1 MSSTTIVSLSLSE
14 LAEKVLALEARIAL
28 LESSHSVKPAA
39 KAAGKAGKTKKVR
52 DPNAPKRPP
61 SEHALFTKRISGL
74 LRENGYTGLDLS
86 TLNMQ
91 FCKTLRDENPDLSVL
106 SDADILARRSAWT
119 APTVSE
125 KEKKDASAAN
135 SVVSEKA
142 ESVVSEKKKAV
153 RKTKKA
159 AAPVSAVAAPAAV
172 AATVAV
178 AVPAEK
184 KKAVRKTKKA
194 AAAEAEA
201 VDASNAAA
209 AATAAAIESVA
220 AVNAILATS
229 AAVPVAEDAAAP
241 VSKFEKIRLQGGKPY
256 LVNFATGHAY
266 HRLADDSQ
274 GEWAG
279 MFVKVPKPHIDD
291 SVAEPVAEEEESAG
305 YTVE

>member
-39 KAAGKAGKTKKVR
+39 KAAGKEGKTKKVR
-52 DPNAPKRPP
+52 DPNAPKRPAN
-61 SEHALFTKRISGL
+61 EWVKFTNRVRALLKS
-74 LRENGYTGLDLS
+74 NGYTGADVATNCS
-86 TLNMQ
+86 Q
-91 FCKTLRDENPDLSVL
+91 FCRSLKEENDAYPTWT
-106 SDADILARRSAWT
+106 DADILARRVAWT
-119 APTVSE
+119 LPAVSE
-125 KEKKDASAAN
+125 QKKKDASAAN

-159 AAPVSAVAAPAAV
+159 AAAAPVSAVAAPV
-172 AATVAV
+172 AAV